1 MKGLFIGSYP
11 NQMEPVRNI
20 FFKNLI
26 VEMTRQ
32 GVDCTVISPV
42 SYTYY
47 KADIFKIN
55 DYIEEL
61 VDGSDSVHVYHPRM
75 ISYSAKKIGS
85 WNTMKLTQ
93 LASEKAV
100 LRVCKRL
107 DMGSFDFVYGHFFLG
122 GGLTASAV
130 AQRYGLPAF
139 IAYGECDF
147 VSEVSSKFGNLSKK
161 HVKNVN
167 GIICVS
173 SANYKDMESRSFA
186 KDIPLLLSVNA
197 IDQTKFHKMDKVE
210 CRRSLNLPQDEFIV
224 GFVGYLI
231 DRKGPDRVLAAC
243 KQINNVKV
251 AFAGKGNMPLEDENI
266 IFKRALT
273 HDEIPMF
280 LNAIDVFVLP
290 TRHEGCCNA
299 IIEAMACGQPVI
311 SSDRPFNYDVLTP
324 ECSILVDPENIEEIK
339 KAIIDI
345 RSDIELRSSMS
356 KASLLIASNLTIDKR
371 TQSILDFIGQNK
383 KIR

>member
-1 MKGLFIGSYP
+1 
-11 NQMEPVRNI
+11 
-20 FFKNLI
+20 
-26 VEMTRQ
+26 
-32 GVDCTVISPV
+32 
-42 SYTYY
+42 
-47 KADIFKIN
+47 
-55 DYIEEL
+55 
-61 VDGSDSVHVYHPRM
+61 
-75 ISYSAKKIGS
+75 
-85 WNTMKLTQ
+85 
-93 LASEKAV
+93 
-100 LRVCKRL
+100 
-107 DMGSFDFVYGHFFLG
+107 
-122 GGLTASAV
+122 
-130 AQRYGLPAF
+130 
-139 IAYGECDF
+139 
-147 VSEVSSKFGNLSKK
+147 
-161 HVKNVN
+161 
-167 GIICVS
+167 
-173 SANYKDMESRSFA
+173 MESRSFA